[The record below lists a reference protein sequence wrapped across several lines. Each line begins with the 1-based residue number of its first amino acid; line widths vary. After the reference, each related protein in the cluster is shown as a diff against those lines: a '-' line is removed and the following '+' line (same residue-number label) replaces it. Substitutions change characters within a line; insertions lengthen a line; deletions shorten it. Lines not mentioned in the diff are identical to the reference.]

1 MIKVADFIINT
12 LAEQG
17 IDKMFVVYGAANG
30 DLIDAFTRT
39 AATEYVAVMHEQ
51 AGGFAAEAYAK
62 VKGVPGVAIATSGP
76 GGMNLLTAMGNCFYD
91 SVPCV
96 FLTGQVNSRFLRPD
110 PSIRQIGFQETDIVA
125 MAAPVTKYAKMILKP
140 DDVRYEL
147 EKALWLCRQGRP
159 GPVLLDIPLDVQ
171 KTLVDAK
178 QLIGFEPPA
187 AACFDIAVV
196 DEQIARFIGEL
207 QKSERPVILVGGGVR
222 LAEAQ
227 DDVRELG
234 RRLNVPCFPTWNALD
249 VITSDY
255 DNYGGRVGTYGG
267 AGRNFGIQNSD
278 LLLSIGSRISG
289 RITGGN
295 VQSFAR
301 QAKKYLVEIDPAL
314 VQRKFQQVPFDVNIL
329 CDAKVFTRRLLAALD
344 RGSKPL
350 PDYSAWTARVMA
362 WKHQYDPVRPEF
374 FAQRERVH
382 PYAFMRR
389 LSEKMGA
396 TDILVGDCGGNI
408 VVSNHAFETKYG
420 QRNLTNNG
428 NSPMGFSFAG
438 AMGAWFADPTRQVV
452 CTIGDGGFNMN
463 PQELQTFVNYGVKV
477 KTFILNNHIYGI
489 TKAYQETNFQGR
501 AEACGPKGYHPPDFL
516 KIRRPMESRR
526 WPSATM
532 PRWMRRSKR
541 CCDSTVRWF
550 VMWTCMSSTRYE
562 PRIFGWK
569 TPIEDMYP
577 YLSREEFQSQHGHRT
592 GRGMDESRISG
603 RRSPGCPITAVRG
616 ELCRRATPSRT
627 ESLHW
632 TPSTINSVAN
642 RTGRTS
648 VV

>member
-1 MIKVADFIINT
+1 MIKVADFIIQT
-12 LAEQG
+12 LAERG

-96 FLTGQVNSRFLRPD
+96 FLTGQINSRFLRPD
-110 PSIRQIGFQETDIVA
+110 PAIRQIGFQETDIVA

-140 DDVRYEL
+140 EDVRYEL
-147 EKALWLCRQGRP
+147 EKALWLCQEGRP

-171 KTLVDAK
+171 KTMIDAK

-187 AACFDIAVV
+187 AVSFDLTVV
-196 DEQIARFIGEL
+196 DEQISRFITEL
-207 QKSERPVILVGGGVR
+207 QHAERPVILVGGGVR
-222 LAEAQ
+222 LANAQ
-227 DDVRELG
+227 DDVRALG

-249 VITSDY
+249 VISSDY
-255 DNYGGRVGTYGG
+255 ENYGGRVGTYGG

-278 LLLSIGSRISG
+278 VLLSIGSRISG

-301 QAKKYLVEIDPAL
+301 QAKKFLVEIDPAM

-329 CDAKVFTRRLLAALD
+329 CDAKVFTQRLLIALD
-344 RGSKPL
+344 RRSKPL
-350 PDYSAWTARVMA
+350 PDYSGWTERVME
-362 WKHQYDPVRPEF
+362 WKRQYDPVRPEF

-438 AMGAWFADPTRQVV
+438 AMGAWFAAPSRQVV

-463 PQELQTFVNYGVKV
+463 PQELQTFINYGVKV

-501 AEACGPKGYHPPDFL
+501 AEACGPKGYNPPDFL
-516 KIRRPMESRR
+516 KIVQAYGIKTVAIRNHAEMDAKIEEVLQFDGPVV
-526 WPSATM
+526 
-532 PRWMRRSKR
+532 
-541 CCDSTVRWF
+541 CDVDMHEFHT
-550 VMWTCMSSTRYE
+550 YE

-577 YLSREEFQSQHGHRT
+577 YLPREEFRANMVIEPAEGWMNPEYPDVVRRNDRSQ
-592 GRGMDESRISG
+592 
-603 RRSPGCPITAVRG
+603 P
-616 ELCRRATPSRT
+616 
-627 ESLHW
+627 
-632 TPSTINSVAN
+632 
-642 RTGRTS
+642 
-648 VV
+648 